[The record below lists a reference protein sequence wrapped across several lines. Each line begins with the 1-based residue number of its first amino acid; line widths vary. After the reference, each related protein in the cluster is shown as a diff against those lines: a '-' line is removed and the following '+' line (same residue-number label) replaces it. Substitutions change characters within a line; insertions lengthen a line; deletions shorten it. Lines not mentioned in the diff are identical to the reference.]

1 MSLILVSDKVLV
13 SYSSLRKQMLDKG
26 FGSGYNTKYSTLLSV
41 MTNMFSNHDLEDF
54 AEYLG
59 LDYDQFYESYYQLHH
74 DETESDSGEIP
85 LSICNIGDIGEW
97 KA

>member
-1 MSLILVSDKVLV
+1 
-13 SYSSLRKQMLDKG
+13 MLDKG

-59 LDYDQFYESYYQLHH
+59 LDYDQFYESYYQVY
-74 DETESDSGEIP
+74 DEETECDPGEIP
-85 LSICNIGDIGEW
+85 LSICNSGDVGER

>member
-1 MSLILVSDKVLV
+1 
-13 SYSSLRKQMLDKG
+13 
-26 FGSGYNTKYSTLLSV
+26 

-59 LDYDQFYESYYQLHH
+59 LDYDQFYESYYQVY
-74 DETESDSGEIP
+74 DEETECDLGEIP
-85 LSICNIGDIGEW
+85 LQVCNSGDIGER